1 MLKNEMAPGYPKFP
15 DLSSKSPDERSPCD
29 CPTSH
34 TREPAPTGAR
44 GPQGVCPPPLGGT
57 KAVAWG
63 QFLKVLPFPTQRWAG
78 GDRGASRPRYPDTP
92 ARVGRVGDKG
102 TEFRSVARKPRT
114 SHSLDRRSRSYSNVR
129 LGSVCRARRPKAARL
144 SISPSVRQGGASQ
157 QGARGAAAPAR
168 GLGPEQRVTRR
179 GGWSAAAVT
188 SCPHAAAAPGAGAE
202 RPARGPRPP
211 THQRREAPARG
222 ARACACAL
230 ETPRAVPRACAAAP
244 RTKRHVITPW
254 GPSHVITPWGPSSC
268 ADVRAETIT
277 SQGALL
283 RS

>member
-1 MLKNEMAPGYPKFP
+1 MFKNEMAPGYLKFP
-15 DLSSKSPDERSPCD
+15 DLSSKRPDERSPCD

-44 GPQGVCPPPLGGT
+44 GPQGVCPPPFGGT

-129 LGSVCRARRPKAARL
+129 LGSVCRARRPQAARL

-157 QGARGAAAPAR
+157 QGARLLLPAALAQSSGSRAGAA
-168 GLGPEQRVTRR
+168 GVQR
-179 GGWSAAAVT
+179 
-188 SCPHAAAAPGAGAE
+188 P
-202 RPARGPRPP
+202 
-211 THQRREAPARG
+211 
-222 ARACACAL
+222 
-230 ETPRAVPRACAAAP
+230 
-244 RTKRHVITPW
+244 
-254 GPSHVITPWGPSSC
+254 
-268 ADVRAETIT
+268 
-277 SQGALL
+277 
-283 RS
+283 